1 MATMAPPAAPPPPMY
16 APPPMKPSRPIG
28 VAILAILTILFGIIG
43 LVGGLLVL
51 LGGALLATIA
61 PEFGSLFLIIGG
73 LLALFSL
80 LAIVSGV
87 GLWRLRPWAWWLTV
101 IVGVLSIVFNIGSF
115 AVFPLGGF
123 PYGIVLWLIILIYL
137 FVVRKSFMAR
147 PMGM

>member
-80 LAIVSGV
+80 LAIVSGI

-115 AVFPLGGF
+115 AVFPGGGF

-137 FVVRKSFMAR
+137 VVVRKSFMAR